1 MGGAATAPRAK
12 GSPGEDAIRMLTNDH
27 RTVDGLLARARS
39 DASVIEEIRN
49 ELEVHARLEEEIF
62 YPAVRQALKDR
73 QMVDEALHEHNEVRE
88 AVDELAAMDQ
98 DDEDYVAKLDDLKD
112 KVQHHVK
119 EEEGEMFPQAREVL
133 TQEQLTQLGT
143 QMRSRKGQLKN
154 ELVEA

>member
-1 MGGAATAPRAK
+1 MGGTATARRAK
-12 GSPGEDAIRMLTNDH
+12 GNTGEDAIRMLTNDH

-73 QMVDEALHEHNEVRE
+73 EMVDEALHEHNEVRE

-98 DDEDYVAKLDDLKD
+98 DDEDYAAKLDDLKS

-133 TQEQLTQLGT
+133 TQQQLTQLGT
-143 QMRSRKGQLKN
+143 QMRSRKGQLKS

>member
-1 MGGAATAPRAK
+1 
-12 GSPGEDAIRMLTNDH
+12 
-27 RTVDGLLARARS
+27 VDGLLARARS
-39 DASVIEEIRN
+39 DASVVEAIRS
-49 ELEVHARLEEEIF
+49 ELEIHARIEEEIF

-73 QMVDEALHEHNEVRE
+73 EMVDEALHEHNEVRE

-98 DDEDYVAKLDDLKD
+98 DDEDYAAKLDDLKG

-143 QMRSRKGQLKN
+143 QMRSRKGQLKG
-154 ELVEA
+154 ELAGA

>member
-1 MGGAATAPRAK
+1 
-12 GSPGEDAIRMLTNDH
+12 MLTSDH
-27 RTVDGLLARARS
+27 RTVDGLLAQARS
-39 DASVIEEIRN
+39 DASVVEEIRN

-73 QMVDEALHEHNEVRE
+73 EMVDEALHEHNEVRE

-98 DDEDYVAKLDDLKD
+98 DDEDYAAKLDDLKS

-143 QMRSRKGQLKN
+143 EMRSRKSQLKN